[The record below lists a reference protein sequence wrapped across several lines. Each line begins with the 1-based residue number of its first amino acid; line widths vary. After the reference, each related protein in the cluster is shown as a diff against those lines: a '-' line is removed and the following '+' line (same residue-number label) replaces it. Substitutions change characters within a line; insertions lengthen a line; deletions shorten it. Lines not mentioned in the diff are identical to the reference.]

1 MLLIALLLQVATA
14 VPTAAPDTVPGRGSP
29 EVAIPRFDA
38 KIEVDGRLDE
48 PAWQHATVLSGF
60 SQYQPVDGRPAEER
74 TDVKVW
80 YGPTAIYFGI
90 VAHDREPGAIR
101 ATVSDRDN
109 IGNDD
114 RVSIY
119 LDTFDDHRRAFL
131 FGVNPLGVQDDGVRT
146 EGGGGAGRLFGG
158 NIDRSPDYVWS
169 SRGQLTDSG
178 YVVEIAIPFKSLRY
192 PGGDSQR
199 WGVNFERVTQRTGYV
214 DTWTDVRRASA
225 SYLAQS
231 GTLIGMHD
239 LKRGIVTEIQPF
251 VTATANGARADDGSF
266 DREAIDPSAGANLRL
281 GLTNLSLDATYNPD
295 FSQVESDAGLVT
307 VNERFSLFVPE
318 QRPFFLEGIELF
330 STPNQLVYTRQIVD
344 PIAGAKV
351 TGKFGRYSLAY
362 LSAVDESPAT
372 NAVFNIGRFRR
383 DLGKNSNVGVTYTD
397 RVEGGA
403 SNRVLAADSRVV
415 FGGLYFAEAQYGQA
429 WTSDDAGSRHAP
441 IWEMQLDR
449 TGRMYG
455 FNYML
460 SGIGE
465 DFETRSGFVPR
476 TGIVSA
482 HAFERLTFY
491 GSRGALLESIQMIFN
506 PQRIWRYQD
515 FGHRG
520 PIEGEEGLDIQ
531 AQLRGGWSVGLSG
544 DRNFVRF
551 DSTMYQDYT
560 VAGAPYAFPEEANN
574 LFTAGL
580 QLSTPTFQGF
590 DGEVE
595 LHYGEVPIFPE
606 AAQGTELRFS
616 TDLTLRPTASIRVS
630 ATNTLSRIVRKR
642 DKTEFAR
649 TMIPRIKVEYQ
660 PDRALFFRFVGQYT
674 SQRQSPLVDADQG
687 RLISISG
694 VPQLADDLNEF
705 EMSWLVAYEPTPGTV
720 AYFGYGSDMQSDSNF
735 NFSRLRRIND
745 GFFLKL
751 SYLIRR

>member
-1 MLLIALLLQVATA
+1 VAAATPAAL
-14 VPTAAPDTVPGRGSP
+14 PDTVPGRGSP
-29 EVAIPRFDA
+29 AVAIPRIDA
-38 KIEVDGRLDE
+38 KIAVDGRLDE
-48 PAWQHATVLSGF
+48 PAWQQATVLSGF

-80 YGPTAIYFGI
+80 YSPTAIYFGI
-90 VAHDREPGAIR
+90 VAHDRNPGAVR

-109 IGNDD
+109 ISNDD
-114 RVSIY
+114 RISIY

-146 EGGGGAGRLFGG
+146 EGGGGAGKLGGG

-169 SRGQLTDSG
+169 SRGRLTDSG
-178 YVVEIAIPFKSLRY
+178 YVVEVEIPFKSLRY
-192 PGGDSQR
+192 PGGNTQR
-199 WGVNFERVTQRTGYV
+199 WGINIERVTQRTGYV

-225 SYLAQS
+225 SYLAQAGS
-231 GTLIGMHD
+231 LVGLHD

-251 VTATANGARADDGSF
+251 VTATANGARAGDGSF
-266 DREAIDPSAGANLRL
+266 DRKAIDPSAGANLRL
-281 GLTNLSLDATYNPD
+281 GFTNLSLDATYNPD

-307 VNERFSLFVPE
+307 INERFSLFVPE

-362 LSAVDESPAT
+362 LSAVDASPAT

-383 DLGKNSNVGVTYTD
+383 DLGRNSNVGITYTD

-403 SNRVLAADSRVV
+403 SNRVLAADSRIV
-415 FGGLYFAEAQYGQA
+415 FGGLYFAEAQYGQS
-429 WTSDDAGSRHAP
+429 WTSDDLGSRHAP

-455 FNYML
+455 FNYEL
-460 SGIGE
+460 SGIGD

-476 TGIVSA
+476 TGIISA
-482 HAFERLTFY
+482 HAFERVTFY
-491 GSRGALLESIQMIFN
+491 GARGALLESFQIIAN
-506 PQRIWRYQD
+506 PQRIWRYHD

-520 PIEGEEGLDIQ
+520 PIEGDDGVNFD
-531 AQLRGGWSVGLSG
+531 AQLRGGWSVGGSVG
-544 DRNFVRF
+544 RNFVHF
-551 DSTMYQDYT
+551 DSTMYTGYT
-560 VAGAPYAFPEEANN
+560 VDGSAYAFPEKADN
-574 LFTAGL
+574 LFGASVKA
-580 QLSTPTFQGF
+580 STPTFQSF
-590 DGEVE
+590 DLDAE
-595 LHYGEVPIFPE
+595 LKYNEVPIFPE
-606 AAQGTELRFS
+606 AAQGTELRFT
-616 TDLTLRPTASIRVS
+616 TDLNLRPTASIRVT

-642 DKTEFAR
+642 DKSEFAR
-649 TMIPRIKVEYQ
+649 TMIPRLKVEYQ
-660 PDRALFFRFVGQYT
+660 PNRALFFRFVGQYT
-674 SQRQSPLVDADQG
+674 TQRQAALVDADGG
-687 RLISISG
+687 RPILIDG
-694 VPQLADDLNEF
+694 APQPASNLNEF
-705 EMSWLVAYEPTPGTV
+705 EMSWLIAYEPTPGTV
-720 AYFGYGSDMQSDSNF
+720 AYFGYGSDMQSDATF
-735 NFSRLRRIND
+735 NFSRLRRVND